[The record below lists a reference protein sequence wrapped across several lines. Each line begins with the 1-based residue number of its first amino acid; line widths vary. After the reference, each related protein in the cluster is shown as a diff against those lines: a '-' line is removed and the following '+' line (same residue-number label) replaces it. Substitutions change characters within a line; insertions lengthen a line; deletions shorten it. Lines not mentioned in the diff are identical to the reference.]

1 METPQSLG
9 DEATEQGPVALEE
22 DVVGVSPVT
31 LWCRRLR
38 EVEYR
43 VLLEH

>member
-9 DEATEQGPVALEE
+9 DEATEHGPVALEE

-31 LWCRRLR
+31 LWCRR
-38 EVEYR
+38 
-43 VLLEH
+43 